1 VKSAVRR
8 LLAACLLAAS
18 VVLLGGPSGAA
29 TTAPT
34 APPAT
39 PDSCVKVNAAD
50 AAEGADAVFTGVV
63 ASVHRVGSGPGI
75 AVFANTVQVELVYK
89 GPIEVPAVPVT
100 THRNSRKRPGLGPLE
115 EGERYLF
122 FVRSGTEALSAGG
135 CSGTAVAQ
143 ADQVTR
149 IEELLGEGQPP
160 VPPETPEATFE
171 QATDADPADFTRS
184 AAPGL
189 ALVLIGLLGLV
200 VVRRLGRRSA

>member
-1 VKSAVRR
+1 MKSAVRR

-18 VVLLGGPSGAA
+18 VVLVGGPSGAA
-29 TTAPT
+29 TTAP
-34 APPAT
+34 PAS

-50 AAEGADAVFTGVV
+50 AAEVADAVFTGVV
-63 ASVHRVGSGPGI
+63 TSVHRVGSGPGI
-75 AVFANTVQVELVYK
+75 AMFANTVQVELVYK

-100 THRNSRKRPGLGPLE
+100 THRNSRKRPGLGPLQ

-160 VPPETPEATFE
+160 VPPEQPEATFE
-171 QATDADPADFTRS
+171 QVTDADPADFTRS

>member
-1 VKSAVRR
+1 VKFAVRR

-18 VVLLGGPSGAA
+18 VVLVGGPSGAA
-29 TTAPT
+29 TTAQ
-34 APPAT
+34 PPS

-50 AAEGADAVFTGVV
+50 AAEVADAVFTGVV
-63 ASVHRVGSGPGI
+63 TSVHRVGSGPGI
-75 AVFANTVQVELVYK
+75 AMFANTVQVELVYK

-100 THRNSRKRPGLGPLE
+100 THSNSRKRPGLGPLVQ
-115 EGERYLF
+115 GERYLF
-122 FVRSGTEALSAGG
+122 FVRSGAEALSAGG
-135 CSGTAVAQ
+135 CSGTAVAR

-149 IEELLGEGQPP
+149 VEVLLGEGRPP
-160 VPPETPEATFE
+160 VPPEQPEATFE
-171 QATDADPADFTRS
+171 QVTDSGPADFTRS